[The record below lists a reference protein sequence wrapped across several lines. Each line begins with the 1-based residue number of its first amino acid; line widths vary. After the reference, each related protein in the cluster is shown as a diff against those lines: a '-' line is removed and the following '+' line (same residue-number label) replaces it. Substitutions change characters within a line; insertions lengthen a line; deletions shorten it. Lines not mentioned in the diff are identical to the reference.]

1 MAISKKALKKKVG
14 TALKTN
20 KAAKHAVF
28 FAKSIKNKKRLTRLA
43 MTKIKEAKIPGM
55 TKERAREMVHDY
67 LKEYRKH
74 GYKISEYLGF
84 KLYEKDEAQ
93 RREYIPDWERFG
105 YTDAFNDPKNARLFD
120 DKWLTY
126 QRFGKYYGREV
137 ISCRKPE
144 DKESFYDFIGRHMP
158 VAIKPTD
165 ASFGVGFQILR
176 EADENT
182 FDKLLADYKT
192 GFMVEELIQM
202 DPRIAKFHP
211 SSVNTCRLITIRFDD
226 ETIIIH
232 PRFKMGRHGSEM
244 DNASSGGIFCNLD
257 PETGEVLYAAD
268 FKGVTWDV
276 HPDTGEQLLGFVVP
290 EWDAAKA
297 FVRELAEV
305 VPENRYTGWDIVLTP
320 KGWIMIEGNRRGQ
333 FGWQYS
339 DAGGAR
345 PEIEGYLNR
354 LGRKY

>member
-1 MAISKKALKKKVG
+1 MKFTRKMFKTSKL
-14 TALKTN
+14 
-20 KAAKHAVF
+20 AKHGQFLLRSVTD
-28 FAKSIKNKKRLTRLA
+28 KKRLTKMA
-43 MTKIKEAKIPGM
+43 VSKIKEAKIPGM
-55 TKERAREMVHDY
+55 TKEKAKAMVKDAIS
-67 LKEYRKH
+67 EYRWH
-74 GYKISEYLGF
+74 GYKISEYMGF
-84 KLYEKDEAQ
+84 HFYEKDKEA
-93 RREYIPDWERFG
+93 RRTYIPDWERFG
-105 YTDAFNDPKNARLFD
+105 YTDAMNDPKNAQLFD
-120 DKWLTY
+120 DKSQTY
-126 QRFGKYYGREV
+126 ERFKQYYGREV
-137 ISCRKPE
+137 VLCRGE
-144 DKESFYDFIGRHMP
+144 EAGAVFEDFISRHMP
-158 VAIKPTD
+158 VAIKPVD

-182 FDKLLADYKT
+182 YDSLAEQYPK
-192 GFMVEELIQM
+192 GFLAEEVIVM

-257 PETGEVLYAAD
+257 AETGEVLYAAD
-268 FKGVTWDV
+268 FKGVPYEK
-276 HPDTGEQLLGFVVP
+276 HPDTGEQLLGYVIP
-290 EWDAAKA
+290 QWDEAKA

-345 PEIEGYLNR
+345 PEIEGYLKR
-354 LGRKY
+354 MGRKY